1 MKKTI
6 IIFAIIF
13 CCLTF
18 SAFSIVFAAPPIE
31 TIKFPEPKLNG
42 SFSIEQVI
50 AARRSVREFTDEQ
63 LKINQLG
70 QLCFAAD
77 GITDREKNL
86 RSAPSAGAIYP
97 MRIDV
102 VLPDGLYSYAPDSHS
117 LTKELGMDIR
127 PMLYIASFR
136 QQVVQKAP
144 CIFIIS
150 GSARKIEAK
159 YRGRGERF
167 ISLEAG
173 HIAQNVLLQAV
184 AEGLGSVPVGGF
196 DPKSVARICKFTEEF
211 EPLYLIC
218 LGVPVEKPSLAP
230 AIPTTPLPSPPA
242 AQPVDIR
249 TKKVMI
255 IVPSQRFDDMEF
267 FGIQETCQISG
278 VQSDT
283 ASSVTGELK
292 SQQRNTISATK
303 LIRDINVDDYD
314 AFVFIGGPGV
324 REYFEDQNVLRLVR
338 SANQKKKI
346 LAAIYNAP
354 GIFAAAD
361 IIRGKTVAAF
371 ISQRRD
377 IVSAGA
383 EWKHTDLE
391 ISDNI
396 ITTANPE
403 AARRVGAAVLN
414 TLRLQAK

>member
-1 MKKTI
+1 MKKAVT
-6 IIFAIIF
+6 IFAVSF
-13 CCLTF
+13 CCLPFLF
-18 SAFSIVFAAPPIE
+18 SNNTCAAPAVE
-31 TIKFPEPKLNG
+31 TIRLPEPKLNG

-102 VLPDGLYSYAPDSHS
+102 VLPDGLYSYDPDSHS
-117 LTKELGMDIR
+117 LTRELGMDIR

-144 CIFIIS
+144 CILIIS
-150 GSARKIEAK
+150 GSARKIEVK

-167 ISLEAG
+167 ILLEAG
-173 HIAQNVLLQAV
+173 HIAQNILLQAV
-184 AEGLGSVPVGGF
+184 AEGLGSVPIGGF
-196 DPKSVARICKFTEEF
+196 DPKSVVRICKFTEEF

-218 LGVPVEKPSLAP
+218 LGTPAEKPSLAP
-230 AIPTTPLPSPPA
+230 AIPAAPLPAPA
-242 AQPVDIR
+242 TEQPFDIR
-249 TKKVMI
+249 TKKIVI
-255 IVPSQRFDDMEF
+255 IIPKLRFNDMGF
-267 FGIQETCQISG
+267 FGVQEACQISG
-278 VQSDT
+278 VQSDI
-283 ASSVTGELK
+283 ASSVTGEIK
-292 SQQRNTISATK
+292 GQERNIVTSTV
-303 LIRDINVDDYD
+303 LIRDINVDNYD

-324 REYFEDQNVLRLVR
+324 REYFDDQNVLKLVR

-361 IIRGKTVAAF
+361 VVRGKTVASF
-371 ISQRRD
+371 VSERRNL
-377 IVSAGA
+377 VSAGA
-383 EWKHTDLE
+383 DWKNTDLE
-391 ISDNI
+391 ISGNI
-396 ITTANPE
+396 ITANNPE
-403 AARRVGAAVLN
+403 AARRFGAAILS

>member
-1 MKKTI
+1 MKKAVT
-6 IIFAIIF
+6 IFAISF
-13 CCLTF
+13 CCLVFLF
-18 SAFSIVFAAPPIE
+18 SNNACAAPAIE

-50 AARRSVREFTDEQ
+50 AARRSIREFTEEQ

-77 GITDREKNL
+77 GITDKEKNL

-102 VLPDGLYSYAPDSHS
+102 VLPDGLYSYDPDNHS

-150 GSARKIEAK
+150 GSARRIEVK
-159 YRGRGERF
+159 YRGKGERF
-167 ISLEAG
+167 ILLEAG
-173 HIAQNVLLQAV
+173 HIAQNIHLQAI

-196 DPKSVARICKFTEEF
+196 DSKSVARICKFAEEF

-218 LGVPVEKPSLAP
+218 LGTPIEKPSLAP
-230 AIPTTPLPSPPA
+230 AIPANPLPAPPV

-249 TKKVMI
+249 TKKIVI
-255 IVPSQRFDDMEF
+255 IIPPLRFNDMGF
-267 FGIQETCQISG
+267 FGVQEACQISG
-278 VQSDT
+278 VQSDI
-283 ASSVTGELK
+283 ASSIKGEIK
-292 SQQRNTISATK
+292 SQERNTVSATK
-303 LIRDINVDDYD
+303 LIKDINVDDYD
-314 AFVFIGGPGV
+314 AFVFVGGPGV
-324 REYFEDQNVLRLVR
+324 RDYFKDRSVLRLVQL
-338 SANQKKKI
+338 ANKKEKI

-361 IIRGKTVAAF
+361 VVRGKTVASF
-371 ISQRRD
+371 VSERRNL
-377 IVSAGA
+377 VSAGA
-383 EWKHTDLE
+383 DWKNSDLE

-396 ITTANPE
+396 ITANNPE
-403 AARRVGAAVLN
+403 AARRFGAAILN
-414 TLRLQAK
+414 TLRMRAK